1 MREVQASEQKAI
13 LEYLAPHVEECLYLY
28 LDIYWYGIGSDTI
41 KVWCGDEK
49 DGEYSFVVMKYFN
62 CFQLYS
68 KHNDFDP
75 AELIELAKAENVD
88 RVFARKDTIEYLQ
101 PAFGEGYVAEFGEIL
116 ELNKHRDF
124 GDMYSRI
131 EEATAEDLPEV
142 TKLLLMDEEN
152 ALSYNYEELLE
163 TLQNLISSGMGR
175 TFILREDGKIVATV
189 SISAETD
196 IFMIGAYTMVHPDYR
211 HTLYGMLVD
220 SYVNR
225 IIRGDKR
232 LFGFVMDSRR
242 IRMFKALGNKVV
254 AEYGKLIRV

>member
-1 MREVQASEQKAI
+1 MREVQASEQKKI

-41 KVWCGDEK
+41 KVWCEDNGD
-49 DGEYSFVVMKYFN
+49 DEYKFVVMKYFN

-75 AELIELAKAENVD
+75 TVLLKLAGEQNVD
-88 RVFARKDTIEYLQ
+88 RVFSRRDTIEYLQ
-101 PAFGEGYVAEFGEIL
+101 PVFGDGYIAEFGEIL

-124 GDMYSRI
+124 GEMYARI
-131 EEATAEDLPEV
+131 EQAAEEDLPEV
-142 TKLLLMDEEN
+142 TRLLLMDEEN
-152 ALSYNYEELLE
+152 ALSYNYDELLG

-225 IIRGDKR
+225 VIRGNKR
-232 LFGFVMDSRR
+232 LFGFVMDPRR

-254 AEYGKLIRV
+254 AEYGKLIRA